1 MGQATLKE
9 EFSDWPQSL
18 LAIGTFGISTL
29 KADPERE
36 SSEEVGELIQEELIS
51 FLDVEESESVKESE
65 AHEAPCEE
73 LVNRDIC
80 VQRSIS
86 GMSSRGMKGILVDH
100 KNVIRKKSLTFLL
113 KKFFTSRNRFNHI
126 NDSLHPTI
134 DKSRMEKVYIYIDQ
148 QSVILF
154 YTFKCTKNDR
164 SVWNINL
171 IFLQILRAVLNKK
184 IHPQSSA
191 SKPLP
196 NKYLV
201 SQDTSMDDEI
211 SETED
216 DYEGSSTWVKTD
228 SECKQAFPTS

>member
-1 MGQATLKE
+1 MKIFSWMQSKLNAKQVARKPNTVVASYHMGQATLKE

-18 LAIGTFGISTL
+18 LAIGTFGISNL
-29 KADPERE
+29 KADLERE

-51 FLDVEESESVKESE
+51 FLDVEESESVEESE

-80 VQRSIS
+80 VQRNIS
-86 GMSSRGMKGILVDH
+86 GMSSRGMKGIFVDN

-134 DKSRMEKVYIYIDQ
+134 DKSRMEK
-148 QSVILF
+148 
-154 YTFKCTKNDR
+154 
-164 SVWNINL
+164 
-171 IFLQILRAVLNKK
+171 ILRAVLNKK

-228 SECKQAFPTS
+228 SEYIVLEI

>member
-1 MGQATLKE
+1 MKIFNWMQSKLNAKQAARKPITHHMVQATSKE

-18 LAIGTFGISTL
+18 LAIGTFGISNL

-51 FLDVEESESVKESE
+51 FLDVEESESVEESE
-65 AHEAPCEE
+65 AHEPPCEE
-73 LVNRDIC
+73 VVNRDIC

-86 GMSSRGMKGILVDH
+86 GMSSRGMTGILVDH

-113 KKFFTSRNRFNHI
+113 KKFFTSRNRFNNI
-126 NDSLHPTI
+126 NDSLHPTF
-134 DKSRMEKVYIYIDQ
+134 DKSRMEK
-148 QSVILF
+148 
-154 YTFKCTKNDR
+154 
-164 SVWNINL
+164 
-171 IFLQILRAVLNKK
+171 ILRAVLNKK

-201 SQDTSMDDEI
+201 SQDISMDDEI

-228 SECKQAFPTS
+228 SEYIVLEI

>member
-1 MGQATLKE
+1 MKIFSWMQSKLNVKQVARKPNAVVASYNMGQATLKE

-134 DKSRMEKVYIYIDQ
+134 DKSRMEK
-148 QSVILF
+148 
-154 YTFKCTKNDR
+154 
-164 SVWNINL
+164 
-171 IFLQILRAVLNKK
+171 ILRAVLNKK

-228 SECKQAFPTS
+228 SEYIVLEI